1 MEKLLLTGGLGYI
14 GSKFIEKYS
23 QNYEIKILDT
33 NFFSNQNFFGNNI
46 INKDIR
52 EISKNDVSGFDYV
65 VHMGELSN
73 DPLGKLNPKITNE
86 INHTGTKQLL
96 NLCNKSTVKKF
107 IYMSS
112 ASVYG
117 FSEKESSEVSPLNP
131 LTEYAK
137 AKVQNE
143 NYIKKNDFSF
153 ETIILRNSTAFGYSN
168 NFRLDLVIN
177 DLVFTGIRDRKLKI
191 LSDGTPKRPFVHVD
205 DICNVI
211 NTFLKKEVINNKE
224 IFNVGSKDLN
234 LSIREVSE
242 KIATHLGIDNL
253 TFGAKDPDQRSYYLS
268 FNKLNKTLENFKFNY
283 DLDKGI
289 ENLIANYENHVFSG
303 NEIRIS
309 KINKLLKENKVND
322 YLYWNVTNNTF

>member
-1 MEKLLLTGGLGYI
+1 MDKLLLTGGLGYI
-14 GSKFIEKYS
+14 GSKFFEKYS
-23 QNYEIKILDT
+23 QNYEITILDT
-33 NFFSNQNFFGNNI
+33 NFFSNQNFVRNNI

-52 EISKNDVSGFDYV
+52 DISKEDVLGFDFV

-96 NLCNKSTVKKF
+96 NLCNRSNVKKF

-117 FSEKESSEVSPLNP
+117 FSDKESSEDSPVNP
-131 LTEYAK
+131 LTEYAR

-143 NYIKKNDFSF
+143 NYIKTNDFSF

-168 NFRLDLVIN
+168 NLRLDLVIN
-177 DLVFTGIRDRKLKI
+177 DLVFTGMRDRRLKI
-191 LSDGTPKRPFVHVD
+191 ISDGTPKRPFVHID
-205 DICNVI
+205 DICRVI
-211 NTFLKKEVINNKE
+211 NSFLKKEDTNDKE
-224 IFNVGSKDLN
+224 IFNVGSKELN
-234 LSIREVSE
+234 LSIKEVSE

-253 TFGAKDPDQRSYYLS
+253 TFGAKDPDQRSYYLN
-268 FNKLNKTLENFKFNY
+268 FNKLNKSFEKFKY

-289 ENLIANYENHVFSG
+289 KNLIDNYENHVFTG

-309 KINKLLKENKVND
+309 KINKLLKENKVSD
-322 YLYWNVTNNTF
+322 YLYWDETNKTF